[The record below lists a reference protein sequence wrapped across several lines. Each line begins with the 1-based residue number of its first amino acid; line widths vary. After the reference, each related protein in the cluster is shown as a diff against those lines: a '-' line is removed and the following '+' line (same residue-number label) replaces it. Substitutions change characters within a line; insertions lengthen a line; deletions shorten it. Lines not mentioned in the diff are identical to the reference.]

1 MDDPVPGKEKLPF
14 EGVFKVPTSQN
25 GARNPSV
32 ESNNSEPQEGSNNS
46 EPQEGSNNLPE
57 LTWQERALAAGR
69 TPLPSS
75 RPPIKSQSM
84 CSNDSDKT
92 ACGSSENNLETKDH
106 HAVEDKEKWTIE
118 DEVASPKAQDGKINV
133 KKPDPQ
139 QKEENAHALVKSKG
153 LPRAPR
159 KKWMTDEIS
168 RVISMRVDGAEF
180 PDRTLASIRQIF
192 FKYRY
197 RNLDIDSVD
206 EEE

>member
-25 GARNPSV
+25 GASNPSV
-32 ESNNSEPQEGSNNS
+32 ESNNSEPQE
-46 EPQEGSNNLPE
+46 ESNNLPE
-57 LTWQERALAAGR
+57 LTWRERALAAGR

-75 RPPIKSQSM
+75 RPPIKSQTTS
-84 CSNDSDKT
+84 SDDSGKT
-92 ACGSSENNLETKDH
+92 ACGSSDNNLETKDH

-118 DEVASPKAQDGKINV
+118 DEVASPKAQDGEINV

-168 RVISMRVDGAEF
+168 RVISMRMDGASWDSISAEF